1 MHASPRTNHSEQAP
15 CTSPNIH
22 SHIHAY
28 MHILATVKVMPSS
41 CAYNKT
47 LEVNSRWGQLGNIQG
62 HGTFCLTYVCT
73 HVYVAS
79 IPSQM
84 TVRIHLFHAHIYT
97 RTRIFSHKWQ
107 SDNTPYP
114 CTICNK
120 LWAVHENR
128 VHQHKIEHRE
138 LAAYQLLLPLLD
150 LLYKKARKFKCQ
162 LLIKAGTQ
170 CFNRSRLGALPQQT
184 TWWGIHAPTHACI
197 ALQQLQNAYTRSQAR
212 KKTSTR
218 IHRLAAITVSIN
230 LAHKKNM
237 NKHKHASPHSN
248 HSEHTPCS
256 CAHSH
261 TYIHHLTAIPVNIH
275 LTHTHTN
282 KHMHA

>member
-1 MHASPRTNHSEQAP
+1 M
-15 CTSPNIH
+15 
-22 SHIHAY
+22 
-28 MHILATVKVMPSS
+28 
-41 CAYNKT
+41 
-47 LEVNSRWGQLGNIQG
+47 NSIWGQLGNIQR
-62 HGTFCLTYVCT
+62 HCTFCLTYVCT
-73 HVYVAS
+73 HVNAAC

-162 LLIKAGTQ
+162 LLFKAGTQ
-170 CFNRSRLGALPQQT
+170 CFNCSRLGALPQQT

-237 NKHKHASPHSN
+237 NKHNHASPRSN
-248 HSEHTPCS
+248 HSEHTLCS